1 MVPPAREWLQ
11 SAYLCSFLSGLKVSN
26 FCRSYQKIPVLLHA
40 ELVDFLSLVRIELQQ
55 EGFQTLYHGSK
66 SFPDRVFTTNILKA
80 QSSQK
85 CDHSCAVMQNLEILS
100 LVRRELQR
108 EGFIKVFKVHIHPT
122 CQSGDMPR
130 LQRII
135 TQLGSEIM
143 TSESE
148 RSPLKWPFA

>member
-1 MVPPAREWLQ
+1 ML
-11 SAYLCSFLSGLKVSN
+11 
-26 FCRSYQKIPVLLHA
+26 
-40 ELVDFLSLVRIELQQ
+40 
-55 EGFQTLYHGSK
+55 T
-66 SFPDRVFTTNILKA
+66 
-80 QSSQK
+80 
-85 CDHSCAVMQNLEILS
+85 QNLEILS

-108 EGFIKVFKVHIHPT
+108 EGFIKVFKVHIHPS

-148 RSPLKWPFA
+148 PFPQSPAACSLAPQ

>member
-1 MVPPAREWLQ
+1 MGQVLQ
-11 SAYLCSFLSGLKVSN
+11 SRYSQL
-26 FCRSYQKIPVLLHA
+26 R
-40 ELVDFLSLVRIELQQ
+40 LSL
-55 EGFQTLYHGSK
+55 
-66 SFPDRVFTTNILKA
+66 
-80 QSSQK
+80 
-85 CDHSCAVMQNLEILS
+85 QNLEILS

-108 EGFIKVFKVHIHPT
+108 EGFIKVFKVHIHPS

-148 RSPLKWPFA
+148 PSSRLPLHAALRSETAA